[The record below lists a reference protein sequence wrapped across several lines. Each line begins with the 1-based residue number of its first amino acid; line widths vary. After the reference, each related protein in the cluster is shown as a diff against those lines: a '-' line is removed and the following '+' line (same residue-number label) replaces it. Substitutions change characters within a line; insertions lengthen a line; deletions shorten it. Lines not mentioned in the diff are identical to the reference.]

1 MTIRTVRDGPVTV
14 IVIDRP
20 EVRNAL
26 DPASARS
33 LGDAFASFEADE
45 TSTVAILTGAG
56 DKAFCAG
63 ADLSGGNIVEDGPP
77 RAVFAGT
84 DRSLVADPGMTKP
97 IVAAINGYALGGG
110 LELSLLCD
118 IRMASSSAQF
128 GLTEVAVG
136 SMPGSGGTQRLPRIV
151 GPGVAMHLALTGERI
166 DAAEALRIGLVTR
179 VCDPARLMDDAI
191 AIARR
196 IDANAPLSVRAVKK
210 AIRSGLDMTLAEGLA
225 CERMLFN
232 ILRESE
238 DRQEGRQAFREKRP
252 PVWRGR

>member
-1 MTIRTVRDGPVTV
+1 MTIRTERDGAVTI

-20 EVRNAL
+20 EKRNAL
-26 DPASARS
+26 DPASARA
-33 LGDAFASFEADE
+33 LDAAFAAFEADE

-56 DKAFCAG
+56 DQAFCAG
-63 ADLSGGNIVEDGPP
+63 ADLSAGGIVADGTA
-77 RAVFAGT
+77 RAVFGGT
-84 DRSLVADPGMTKP
+84 DRSLVVDPLVTKP
-97 IVAAINGYALGGG
+97 VVAAVNGYALGGG

-118 IRMASSSAQF
+118 IRIASSSAQF
-128 GLTEVAVG
+128 GLPEVAVG

-151 GPGVAMHLALTGERI
+151 GPGVAMHMALTGGRI

-179 VCDPARLMDDAI
+179 VCDPAGLIDEAM

-210 AIRSGLDMTLAEGLA
+210 AIRAGLDMTLAEGLA

-238 DRQEGRQAFREKRP
+238 DRQEGRQAFREKRRP
-252 PVWRGR
+252 AWRGR